1 MPKVFYQG
9 SDSVLLAGANNF
21 STLITAG
28 PVPLGLTAAQATA
41 YAALNTSYASAYA
54 TAINPPTRTSVTVA
68 AKDTARAL
76 LVNNTI
82 MLAALVLRTPGVTNA
97 QKLSLG
103 LNPKAPPTPA
113 PVPGSAPLVDF
124 ISTVAR
130 TVKVRV
136 HDGSTPKRA
145 KPPGVKSATVFSFV
159 GLTAPMTVAGW
170 KYEGVSNKSV
180 FDIVFPDTVANG
192 ALIWIAAVWNNAKNQ
207 SGPPSDPVSINIQG
221 LRRITIHAWA

>member
-1 MPKVFYQG
+1 MSKVFYMGTDAQ
-9 SDSVLLAGANNF
+9 LLEGAANF

-41 YAALNTSYASAYA
+41 YSTLNTAFASAYA
-54 TAINPPTRTSVTVA
+54 TASNPVTRTRVNVA
-68 AKDTARAL
+68 AKDAARAVLIANTRL
-76 LVNNTI
+76 LANIVYA
-82 MLAALVLRTPGVTNA
+82 MPGVSNA

-103 LNPKAPPTPA
+103 LRLKSPPTPA
-113 PVPGSAPLVDF
+113 PAPGSAPLVDF

-136 HDGSTPKRA
+136 HDGATPKRA
-145 KPPGVKSATVFSFV
+145 KPPGVKSTTVFSFV
-159 GLTAPMTVAGW
+159 GPTAPATVAGW

-207 SGPPSDPVSINIQG
+207 SGPPSDPVSINIPG
-221 LRRITIHAWA
+221 GGMSMAA

>member
-9 SDSVLLAGANNF
+9 SDSVLLAGVANF

-28 PVPLGLTAAQATA
+28 PGPLGLTAAQATA
-41 YAALNTSYASAYA
+41 YATLNTAYASAYSTA
-54 TAINPPTRTSVTVA
+54 TNPPTRTSVSIA
-68 AKDTARAL
+68 AKDSARAF

-97 QKLSLG
+97 QRLSLG
-103 LNPKAPPTPA
+103 LNPKTLPTPA

-136 HDGSTPKRA
+136 HDGATPKKA
-145 KPPGVKSATVFSFV
+145 KPPFVKSATIYSFV
-159 GLTAPMTVAGW
+159 GLTPPTSVSAW

-180 FDIVFPDTVANG
+180 FDILFPDTVANG

-207 SGPPSDPVSINIQG
+207 SGPPSDPVSINIPG
-221 LRRITIHAWA
+221 GGMSMAA

>member
-1 MPKVFYQG
+1 MSKVFYSG
-9 SDSVLLAGANNF
+9 TDGALLEGAANF

-28 PVPLGLTAAQATA
+28 PGPLGLTAAQATA
-41 YAALNTSYASAYA
+41 YATLNTTFASAYA
-54 TAINPPTRTSVTVA
+54 TSSNPVTRTKVTVA
-68 AKDTARAL
+68 AKDTARA
-76 LVNNTI
+76 
-82 MLAALVLRTPGVTNA
+82 ALVANTRLLANIVYSTPGVTNA

-103 LNPKAPPTPA
+103 LRLKAPPTP
-113 PVPGSAPLVDF
+113 VPQPSSAPLVDF

-136 HDGSTPKRA
+136 HDGTTPKRA

-159 GLTAPMTVAGW
+159 GPTAPATVAGW

-192 ALIWIAAVWNNAKNQ
+192 ALIWISAVWNNAKNQ
-207 SGPPSDPVSINIQG
+207 SGPPSDPVSINIPG
-221 LRRITIHAWA
+221 GGMSMAA